1 MLRSTPI
8 GRPGRAGFAAGA
20 SVIVLFAAL
29 VACGPSEEERVAAA
43 RADAWAELQEDQAA
57 LNAKRDELA
66 GLAAK
71 AAESGEGEWVVAYS
85 GSKITT
91 SFYQEDGQPF
101 MHQIVDSDDDAESGE
116 LREELTKRGDRY
128 YLSDS
133 DYFVIANNGNLNA
146 HDSEGQ
152 IWEARLSMAEEVG
165 GDGEALYAK
174 LAQYINEAEWD
185 AEGERSEEQT
195 AAFGMKSAEDM
206 ELAEEYVVQGGDYR
220 RAVEMLQRA
229 QQVDPDNPDLEA
241 RLAEYQEARYITAER
256 LAQVSR
262 GMTQREVEGVLGKVY
277 YAYVTEFPEENVVR
291 WVYPKNPDEHGEGA
305 AAAVYFR
312 GDAKTLY
319 QKDFNAIEGDREEE

>member
-1 MLRSTPI
+1 MSRSTPI

-57 LNAKRDELA
+57 LNAKRDELKR
-66 GLAAK
+66 LAAQ
-71 AAESGEGEWVVAYS
+71 AAESAEGEWVVAYS

-91 SFYQEDGQPF
+91 SFYHEDEQPF

-128 YLSDS
+128 YLSGS
-133 DYFVIANNGNLNA
+133 DYFVIANNGNLTA
-146 HDSEGQ
+146 YDSEGQ
-152 IWEARLSMAEEVG
+152 IWEARLSLSEEVG
-165 GDGEALYAK
+165 SDGEALYAK
-174 LAQYINEAEWD
+174 LAQYINEAEWE
-185 AEGERSEEQT
+185 AESERTEEQT
-195 AAFGMKSAEDM
+195 AAFRMKSTEDM

-229 QQVDPDNPDLEA
+229 QQVDPGNPDLEA
-241 RLAEYQEARYITAER
+241 RLADYQDMRYITAER
-256 LAQVSR
+256 LAGVSN
-262 GMTQREVEGVLGKVY
+262 GMTQREVEGILGKVY
-277 YAYVTEFPEENVVR
+277 YGYVTDFPEENVVR
-291 WVYPKNPDEHGEGA
+291 WVYPKSPEEHGEGA

-312 GDAKTLY
+312 GDPKTVY
-319 QKDFNAIEGDREEE
+319 QKNFNAIEGERQSE